1 MSKTIS
7 IDALR
12 KSKKGTQPIP
22 RPAVE
27 DHGCKSPDAFVI
39 LLDEKEQSA
48 PSSPE
53 RASDAVSHNRA
64 KHFRY

>member
-12 KSKKGTQPIP
+12 KTKKGAQTIP

-53 RASDAVSHNRA
+53 STSDAVPHNRA
-64 KHFRY
+64 KHQRY